1 MSIASSSCGE
11 CCLLALRGRNSY
23 ATASGE
29 DSYSISL
36 DKFLHRYDVN
46 HYFFYN
52 LWGDTDPEDPFEE
65 DEEDVVFGENEID
78 WRIVEPTEENPHPD
92 PRNLNA
98 VVLKYANS
106 ADSWSCGVL
115 YSPTVYGEIYSPNPY
130 ISRQRT
136 LSETSGTVA
145 GSSYSYTGGT
155 RYGNGYIEDRGSSF
169 SVTSVDSNAN
179 VRARLSAAQ
188 AAGWVGGAYNS
199 LDLSN
204 YHSFDDGG
212 YPGLAYYSAAG
223 GTYYGLWQIFNPSGG
238 CVYGGGET
246 NDLSLSSRTTNFGL
260 SMAKHPYFNSKYM
273 TYELDVAYNL
283 RRFNRLKDFHGCFS
297 TKGSH
302 TRTLTFEKVTRACW
316 LELHT
321 LSICTATSNVTT
333 DTKNDHI
340 YAENEI
346 YDPVDQY
353 GSTEYDHES
362 WSNPNLTPR
371 LETVKD
377 LPPRIVSI
385 VGLGNVTL
393 YIGSPT
399 LIVLAEHEKVTN
411 DPVVFEASDNLP
423 TGITAGTTYY
433 VSSISTADMF
443 EFSATIGGTPVNT
456 SVEDFGVLHSSF
468 CYRNKILFTASS
480 KVKVTIQTATINYQD
495 ISDDPSNVDWQEV
508 LNTRVSAPSLT
519 QTTIELKNTA
529 RVSDRFTQEIAN
541 DFKIRPTNYRQEVW
555 LKVVRVFKEVP
566 GSADV
571 ELPLSAVSLLCSRRY
586 GNMGFPQLNDQAAG
600 ALYKGAR
607 GFKKTSRWF
616 AKMRHVHDETLI
628 SSGSC
633 PTPSCTTYDKTGVD
647 LATEVEFECLL
658 DPLLTYE
665 SWTDTRKVFE
675 RDWRCTGAIS
685 SLGESEWEV
694 PFDGRSGRPQIW
706 GSLGFST
713 ITALSASK
721 TTSTSSTGLLYA
733 LASPSAVPYRY
744 LNADMQQ
751 EQDKIGDAFTTAE
764 GCSTNSV
771 CTNDCTGPRSND
783 YSQYRHAATTTPIAD
798 PFFGFNNVISV
809 ETVTVAV
816 DKTTTG
822 YFGKKDTD
830 EMQTRL
836 NEDAISTDV
845 LHFSA
850 SAVGTYVTLRNFW
863 LK

>member
-1 MSIASSSCGE
+1 M
-11 CCLLALRGRNSY
+11 
-23 ATASGE
+23 ASGE
-29 DSYSISL
+29 DSYTISL
-36 DKFLHRYDVN
+36 DKFLGLNHSVSWTLRFTSSAGCDVN
-46 HYFFYN
+46 LN
-52 LWGDTDPEDPFEE
+52 
-65 DEEDVVFGENEID
+65 GEYPTSETET
-78 WRIVEPTEENPHPD
+78 WTYEPQTATGENPHPD
-92 PRNLNA
+92 PRTLSKVVTDDSDGYDLNNLGCA
-98 VVLKYANS
+98 IYTTGPIDAT
-106 ADSWSCGVL
+106 A
-115 YSPTVYGEIYSPNPY
+115 YGTWSPNPY
-130 ISRQRT
+130 VGFFPRVLKEDKVIS
-136 LSETSGTVA
+136 S
-145 GSSYSYTGGT
+145 GSSATETITYTDPEQPTCILGYNHSIDSQSGGLNT
-155 RYGNGYIEDRGSSF
+155 P
-169 SVTSVDSNAN
+169 DSNAN

-199 LDLSN
+199 LDVSD

-223 GTYYGLWQIFNPSGG
+223 GTYYGLWQIFNPLGG

-297 TKGSH
+297 TKG
-302 TRTLTFEKVTRACW
+302 TLPRTLTFEKVTRACW

-371 LETVKD
+371 LETVTD

-399 LIVLAEHEKVTN
+399 LIVLAEHGRVAN
-411 DPVVFEASDNLP
+411 DPVVFEASDDLP

-433 VSSISTADMF
+433 VSSISTVDMF

-495 ISDDPSNVDWQEV
+495 VSDDPSNVDWQEV

-519 QTTIELKNTA
+519 QTTIELTNTA

-586 GNMGFPQLNDQAAG
+586 GNMGFPQLNDQAGG

-616 AKMRHVHDETLI
+616 AKMRHVHDETLV

-694 PFDGRSGRPQIW
+694 PFVDRSGRPQIW
-706 GSLGFST
+706 GSLGFT
-713 ITALSASK
+713 TTTALTASK

-836 NEDAISTDV
+836 NEAAISTDV
-845 LHFSA
+845 LYFSA
-850 SAVGTYVTLRNFW
+850 PNVGTYVTLRNFW